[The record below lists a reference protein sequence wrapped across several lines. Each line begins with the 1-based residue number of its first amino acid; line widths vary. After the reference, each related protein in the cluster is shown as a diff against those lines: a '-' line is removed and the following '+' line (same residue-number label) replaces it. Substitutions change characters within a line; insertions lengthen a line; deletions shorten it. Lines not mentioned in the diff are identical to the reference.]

1 MRWMR
6 FGVMLGALLLV
17 SGHAGAANTRR
28 VEEKNKAFSIGSL
41 MIKRGERITL
51 ANSDDTTHSLFI
63 PSMREIALKRQDPGE
78 NVTIQFDNLGIYEV
92 RCNFHAKMR
101 LLVSVQD

>member
-28 VEEKNKAFSIGSL
+28 VEEKNKAFSVSL
-41 MIKRGERITL
+41 IFLRPGERLTL
-51 ANSDDTTHSLFI
+51 TNSDDTTHSLFI
-63 PSMREIALKRQDPGE
+63 SNVRELAMKRQGPGE
-78 NVTIQFDNLGIYEV
+78 SVTMEFSELGVYEV